1 MKSSGKLLER
11 ICKRV
16 RRTRSKTSKTSASE
30 EEIASKLNNPTVET
44 GMAVDVSV
52 VEQRLLSASLRQGM
66 PAGTFR
72 DSSTFLTPPSS
83 CCMAAGSPSSR
94 SLPARMDGSGA
105 VTSSSAPLLHPTRE
119 SCVTADPE
127 AESTRHEECVAPSL
141 SSVSSPALQ
150 TLKGEGPCML
160 SATDSGLYSEEEDS
174 IEEEFLEVFSE
185 DEDEEEEDGSV
196 EDGWLIPAD
205 EMSLDKVV
213 TANGRETV
221 YRYLL
226 VCGWVQGGRGVET
239 IG

>member
-30 EEIASKLNNPTVET
+30 EEIASKLRKPSVEA
-44 GMAVDVSV
+44 GMAVDISV
-52 VEQRLLSASLRQGM
+52 VEQRLLSASLRPGM

-72 DSSTFLTPPSS
+72 DSSTFLSPPSSS

-119 SCVTADPE
+119 SCVTADLE
-127 AESTRHEECVAPSL
+127 ADSTRHEECIVPSP

-174 IEEEFLEVFSE
+174 IEEFLEVFSE
-185 DEDEEEEDGSV
+185 DEDDYDEEDGSV

-221 YRYLL
+221 YR
-226 VCGWVQGGRGVET
+226 
-239 IG
+239 